1 MLVRKLAVILS
12 CLGVVLRLF
21 MFAHGMVMLSLM
33 MVMGGGVVMTGRS
46 MMMLCRWMFSHLNAL
61 PLSWAGHNLDCPT
74 FPCRRGNYT

>member
-21 MFAHGMVMLSLM
+21 VFAHGMMMLSLM

-46 MMMLCRWMFSHLNAL
+46 VMMLCRWMFSHLNAL
-61 PLSWAGHNLDCPT
+61 PCHGPDRTSIVRHSLEE
-74 FPCRRGNYT
+74 